1 MTSRFHCD
9 LLMQKKLII
18 PGVKFSFTLIPASNS
33 FSIFTPTTT
42 NYILSIESISIRVR
56 RVNLTTATLLSLE
69 QALQTLPAKYP
80 ILRSTVR
87 TTQLLPGQTHLSNYV
102 VYNGQ
107 LPRLAI
113 VTTAIVTP
121 ANGYNPK
128 DYQIDPYL
136 NLLKA
141 VNKLYSDSGCG
152 LELDD
157 FESECH
163 QILVFDLTPDDSGTL
178 GHFNPKENA
187 VLTFTGKWGPTDLTH
202 ATTLIIYL
210 LWDNTNYD

>member
-1 MTSRFHCD
+1 LVNTYYY
-9 LLMQKKLII
+9 
-18 PGVKFSFTLIPASNS
+18 
-33 FSIFTPTTT
+33 
-42 NYILSIESISIRVR
+42 YILSIESISIRVR
-56 RVNLTTATLLSLE
+56 RVNLTSTLLSLE

-80 ILRSTVR
+80 IMRSTVR

-113 VTTAIVTP
+113 VTTVASTAFEGKFSQNPFNFSSEDCIFAQMEANGRVVP

-141 VNKLYSDSGCG
+141 VNKLYSDSRCG

-157 FESECH
+157 FESEVH

-178 GHFNPKENA
+178 G
-187 VLTFTGKWGPTDLTH
+187 VRTF
-202 ATTLIIYL
+202 
-210 LWDNTNYD
+210 